1 MHGFRWNDPRFVLSL
16 VLGVMAR
23 DARAENLRDAWTIAL
38 GTNAQLQASRQT
50 SAAASQELASSRSAR
65 LPQIQTLNAQ
75 AFLSNPVSVPS
86 SSGQPKA
93 ASGGQDLFTISAVA
107 AIVPIYTGGR
117 IRNTVASNRAQL
129 NASRADE
136 ATTALDLKLE
146 VARAYVDVLRAN
158 RGVAV
163 AESNVV
169 SLTAQARDV
178 ANLVTQGRGI
188 RNDLLAAQV
197 ARANAQQ
204 RNIQARNR
212 LSVAWATYNR
222 YLCRSMDTVVPL
234 EELAQEA
241 PPQEA
246 PPQEALPPR
255 SGDAA
260 DTAMLMQDAEPIVVD
275 EAQIQTMVLYAMKNR
290 PELASLAE
298 QARSIRAQAAAER
311 ANTRPQV
318 SFLAANLYQN
328 ARFLPT
334 EADSGAAAFVLNW
347 TLFDGGK
354 SRHHAMALEER
365 AASSISRQYDLAA
378 GIKLQV
384 RSAWLTCQENQ
395 RRIPLTRAAIVQAEE
410 NLRVARS
417 RYLQQRGTNTEV
429 LDAET
434 ARIQSY
440 DNYYSALYD
449 AIQAD
454 FELRRAVGDI

>member
-1 MHGFRWNDPRFVLSL
+1 MHGFRWNDPRL
-16 VLGVMAR
+16 VLALVFGVMAR
-23 DARAENLRDAWTIAL
+23 EARAENLRDAWTIAL

-86 SSGQPKA
+86 SSGQPRA

-117 IRNTVASNRAQL
+117 IWNTVASNRAQL

-197 ARANAQQ
+197 ALANAQQ

-212 LSVAWATYNR
+212 LSIAWATYNR

-234 EELAQEA
+234 EELAHE
-241 PPQEA
+241 P
-246 PPQEALPPR
+246 LPPR
-255 SGDAA
+255 RGDAA
-260 DTAMLMQDAEPIVVD
+260 DAAMLMQDAEPIVVD
-275 EAQIQTMVLYAMKNR
+275 EAQIETMVLYAMKNR

-298 QARSIRAQAAAER
+298 QSRSIHAQAAAER
-311 ANTRPQV
+311 ASTRPQV
-318 SFLAANLYQN
+318 SFLVANLYQN

>member
-1 MHGFRWNDPRFVLSL
+1 M
-16 VLGVMAR
+16 
-23 DARAENLRDAWTIAL
+23 
-38 GTNAQLQASRQT
+38 
-50 SAAASQELASSRSAR
+50 
-65 LPQIQTLNAQ
+65 
-75 AFLSNPVSVPS
+75 
-86 SSGQPKA
+86 
-93 ASGGQDLFTISAVA
+93 
-107 AIVPIYTGGR
+107 
-117 IRNTVASNRAQL
+117 
-129 NASRADE
+129 
-136 ATTALDLKLE
+136 
-146 VARAYVDVLRAN
+146 
-158 RGVAV
+158 
-163 AESNVV
+163 
-169 SLTAQARDV
+169 
-178 ANLVTQGRGI
+178 
-188 RNDLLAAQV
+188 
-197 ARANAQQ
+197 
-204 RNIQARNR
+204 
-212 LSVAWATYNR
+212 
-222 YLCRSMDTVVPL
+222 
-234 EELAQEA
+234 
-241 PPQEA
+241 
-246 PPQEALPPR
+246 
-255 SGDAA
+255 
-260 DTAMLMQDAEPIVVD
+260 D
-275 EAQIQTMVLYAMKNR
+275 EAQIETMVLYAMKNR

-298 QARSIRAQAAAER
+298 QSRSIHAQAAAER
-311 ANTRPQV
+311 ASTRPQV

>member
-1 MHGFRWNDPRFVLSL
+1 MHGFRRNDPRLVLAL

-23 DARAENLRDAWTIAL
+23 DARAENLRDAWAIAL
-38 GTNAQLQASRQT
+38 GTNQQLQASRQT
-50 SAAASQELASSRSAR
+50 SAAAGQELASSRSSR

-75 AFLSNPVSVPS
+75 AFLTNPISVPS

-93 ASGGQDLFTISAVA
+93 ASGGQEQFTISAVA

-117 IRNTVASNRAQL
+117 IRNTIASNGAQL
-129 NASRADE
+129 NASKADE

-178 ANLVTQGRGI
+178 GNLVAQGRGI

-204 RNIQARNR
+204 RKIQVRNR
-212 LSVAWATYNR
+212 LSIAWATYNR
-222 YLCRSMDTVVPL
+222 YLCRPMDIVVPL
-234 EELAQEA
+234 EELSHE
-241 PPQEA
+241 PP
-246 PPQEALPPR
+246 PPP

-260 DTAMLMQDAEPIVVD
+260 DRAMLLQDTEPITVD
-275 EAQIQTMVLYAMKNR
+275 EAQIQTLIDHAMRNR
-290 PELASLAE
+290 PELASLSE
-298 QARSIRAQAAAER
+298 QARSIHAQAAVER
-311 ANTRPQV
+311 ASTRPQV

-328 ARFLPT
+328 VRFLPT
-334 EADSGAAAFVLNW
+334 EADTGAAAFVLNW

-354 SRHHAMALEER
+354 SRRHAMALR
-365 AASSISRQYDLAA
+365 AARRVQHQPAVRPRRGHQAPGPLGMADLSGGPAPH
-378 GIKLQV
+378 
-384 RSAWLTCQENQ
+384 
-395 RRIPLTRAAIVQAEE
+395 PLTRAAIVQAEE

-440 DNYYSALYD
+440 DNYFNALYD

-454 FELRRAVGDI
+454 FELRRSVGDI

>member
-1 MHGFRWNDPRFVLSL
+1 MHGFRWNGPRLVLSL

-23 DARAENLRDAWTIAL
+23 DARAENLTDAWTIAL

-50 SAAASQELASSRSAR
+50 SVAAGQDLASSRSAR
-65 LPQIQTLNAQ
+65 LPQIQTLNGQ
-75 AFLSNPVSVPS
+75 AFLTNPISVSS

-93 ASGGQDLFTISAVA
+93 ASGGQDQFTLSAVA

-117 IRNTVASNRAQL
+117 IRNTIAGNRAQW

-136 ATTALDLKLE
+136 AVTALDLKLS
-146 VARAYVDVLRAN
+146 VARAYVEVLRAN

-178 ANLVTQGRGI
+178 GNLVTQGRGI

-204 RNIQARNR
+204 RRIHARNQ
-212 LSVAWATYNR
+212 LSIAWATYNR
-222 YLCRSMDTVVPL
+222 YLCRPMDTVVPL
-234 EELAQEA
+234 EELAQE
-241 PPQEA
+241 PP
-246 PPQEALPPR
+246 PPPKGP
-255 SGDAA
+255 DA
-260 DTAMLMQDAEPIVVD
+260 DQAMLIQDVESVVVD
-275 EAQIQTMVLYAMKNR
+275 EAQIQALADYAMANR
-290 PELASLAE
+290 PELASLSE
-298 QARSIRAQAAAER
+298 QASSIHAQAAVER
-311 ANTRPQV
+311 ASTRPQI

-328 ARFLPT
+328 VRFLPT
-334 EADSGAAAFVLNW
+334 EADTGAAAFVLNW
-347 TLFDGGK
+347 TLYDGGK
-354 SRHHAMALEER
+354 ARHHASALEQR
-365 AASSISRQYDLAA
+365 AASQLSKQSDVAASIR
-378 GIKLQV
+378 LQV

-395 RRIPLTRAAIVQAEE
+395 RRIPLSRAAIVQAEE
-410 NLRVARS
+410 NLRVARG

-440 DNYYSALYD
+440 DNYFNALYD

-454 FELRRAVGDI
+454 FELRRAVGNI

>member
-1 MHGFRWNDPRFVLSL
+1 M
-16 VLGVMAR
+16 
-23 DARAENLRDAWTIAL
+23 
-38 GTNAQLQASRQT
+38 
-50 SAAASQELASSRSAR
+50 
-65 LPQIQTLNAQ
+65 
-75 AFLSNPVSVPS
+75 PS
-86 SSGQPKA
+86 SSGQPRA

-212 LSVAWATYNR
+212 LSIAWATYNR

-234 EELAQEA
+234 EELAHEA
-241 PPQEA
+241 P
-246 PPQEALPPR
+246 PPR
-255 SGDAA
+255 SGDTA
-260 DTAMLMQDAEPIVVD
+260 DTAMLRQDAEPIVVD
-275 EAQIQTMVLYAMKNR
+275 EEQIQTMVLYAMKNR

-298 QARSIRAQAAAER
+298 QSRSIHAQAAAER
-311 ANTRPQV
+311 ASTRPQV
-318 SFLAANLYQN
+318 SFLVANLYQN

-334 EADSGAAAFVLNW
+334 EADSGVAAFVLNW

-365 AASSISRQYDLAA
+365 AASSISQQYDLAA

-395 RRIPLTRAAIVQAEE
+395 RWIPLTRAAIVQAEE